1 VVTGDDLAFVRLA
14 MRRRLVSTQKV
25 REAVEIHKRDTRGRT
40 LAEILI
46 EMRALDQATIKKLAA
61 EIEKVDRR
69 TATTGRERATVETGR
84 SDPNLEQS
92 EPSAIAPPLAAEK
105 PEPEIPRALR
115 RIGRYEVVRLIGAGA
130 MGAVYEAKDRE
141 LDRTIALK
149 LLQGEG
155 APSARAIARFRRE
168 AKLAARLDH
177 PNIVRVYGA
186 GFEDGHHFIAMD
198 LVDGRSLAE
207 LVALGEVSPQ
217 RAIHLAHKTALAVQH
232 AHDRGVLHRDL
243 KPANVLVDETDEPR
257 VTDFGLAVLSEPEE
271 SDRLT
276 RTGAAVGT
284 PAYMSPEQARGDLK
298 DIDARSDVYSLG
310 ATLYEMLSGGPP
322 FEAPTFLELAKKI
335 CEKEPSSLTK
345 KNPEVPQ
352 DLETVCFK
360 ALEKEKKD
368 RYQTAAEM
376 AADLARLIEDAPIV
390 AKPPSPAVR
399 AKRWTSRHPAMAALM
414 AALVL
419 MNVAGLARWYAQPG
433 YVTIMTQPVGA
444 RVYIDGAYVG
454 TNVVELPVVAGRH
467 ELRFRAENYDE
478 TPMRLDVDR
487 GHNAPF
493 NAKLVHE
500 KATLV
505 VNTSPRGARIRV
517 TRTRD
522 GSQVEEGLTPFVE
535 LLPEGDYT
543 VLVDA
548 TGYISPEPFPI
559 HLEKGV
565 VLELGPLDLELDSAS
580 VVLEVDPRGA
590 VLKPERGQRQELV
603 AEDGLMTLPGSGSYE
618 VGVSRIGYLPRQ
630 VLLHVP
636 QEKRRAVTLAPL
648 RASSR
653 PVGGRIIAA
662 PVVADVDGDGA
673 PDVLVLEED
682 DRRQAWLELL
692 GGGEAGSRW
701 RVKTD
706 GRSLFPTLGD
716 VDQDGVLD
724 VAVATPRGI
733 ELHEGSRGALVFS
746 LDVSPTAD
754 PRPGTVRTGVF
765 ARSVQGTRSLGL
777 VGLYLGDEEGPNVH
791 VAVPVEQRGLVQVD
805 ATCPELRGET
815 GSPLAVFEL
824 ENTIGQE
831 SARMAALVALD
842 KRIAR
847 VELPSPDQAAE
858 TIHADMIDARE
869 STPRARLVVL
879 PLGVKG
885 QKAIVLCP
893 ESGQLIAIDPSK
905 GEIARWGSAGARY
918 TNPRVVSLDRGLY
931 GVSVRDE
938 ATGTTSLVRW
948 SAIRGELRDDVSFS
962 AQGDAAFL
970 APDQAFSPAARH
982 RDETTVW
989 IGGKAFDT
997 KGVLVPDRTA
1007 EARVWAQGG
1016 LLATGDIDGRGS
1028 EQVLAPS
1035 PDGQALVSLA
1045 PVPVL
1050 RWRRSFGLALPTRGP
1065 PRLPSCVGE
1074 LEGEMAL
1081 VLATP
1086 DSVIA
1091 LGASDGRTLWSQRW
1105 GHGARAVTLVKA
1117 GRGHDV
1123 VVLGDRVV
1131 RRFRGSDG
1139 EKVWEHE
1146 APAALSIE
1154 ALGTCACGKG
1164 CDEDLVT
1171 GDPLALVSGKDGTVS
1186 HASGGPPPAA
1196 SPAMPVLVT
1205 AGAGEQR
1212 LVVARSTADGVSTL
1226 AQVSVGPGAWLEQW
1240 TQALAPGA
1248 GPLAAISPVATDTLP
1263 DVALV
1268 QGKELSFRARASGGA
1283 ADTVTVGSVRAA
1295 VPARPLAPLAPL
1307 VLVEQEKEGALI
1319 RGVRRTSEAID
1330 TWARRLPRG
1339 RHAPSGPVFFAGGE
1353 RGAVLAPSGVIIIF
1367 SSRDGSGLGERRPVD
1382 DDFAL
1387 LLQGYDGR
1395 EGATI
1400 VALTARGDV
1409 VAFDA
1414 AARPPR
1420 APGDARLDLQD
1431 FARRAELGPSWAA
1444 LVAPTLSTPSWEKNA
1459 LARFV
1464 AARAWLAANKPEEAA
1479 KAADDAIRLAGSH
1492 PEALALKVAAL
1503 VETAA
1508 SGKPVDKLLASVRNA
1523 YEEIAPSRP
1532 ELAAAMT
1539 LGAARRMVGAAD
1551 DRLTLARQ
1559 LCELAVHAAPTAAG
1573 PRHVRAGL
1581 RIRGFPADVARFEKR
1596 LTEIESRRP
1605 RDNALVKAA
1614 RDDLLRDVRRELQWL
1629 REDVL
1634 LALEEEPEDE
1644 TLRAIAA
1651 LAETGASGSP
1661 SIGVHVAHVH
1671 EEEFRDLK
1679 AALGRDDSSGPA
1691 AVQAALDAVAAKHP
1705 AWSGLVALDKLALAL
1720 AP

>member
-61 EIEKVDRR
+61 EVEKVDRR
-69 TATTGRERATVETGR
+69 TATTGRERMAALGTER

-105 PEPEIPRALR
+105 QEPEIPRALR

-130 MGAVYEAKDRE
+130 MGAVYEARDRE

-207 LVALGEVSPQ
+207 LVALGEVSPK

-376 AADLARLIEDAPIV
+376 AADLERLLDDAPIV

-399 AKRWTSRHPAMAALM
+399 AKRWTSRHPALAAIM
-414 AALVL
+414 VALVL
-419 MNVAGLARWYAQPG
+419 MNVAGVARWYAQPG
-433 YVTIMTQPVGA
+433 YVTIMTQPPGA

-505 VNTSPRGARIRV
+505 VNTTPKGARVRV

-548 TGYISPEPFPI
+548 TGYVSPDPFPL

-565 VLELGPLDLELDSAS
+565 VVELGPLDLELDSAA

-590 VLKPERGQRQELV
+590 VLKPERGQRPELV
-603 AEDGLMTLPGSGSYE
+603 AEDGLITLPGSGTYE
-618 VGVSRIGYLPRQ
+618 VGVSRIGYLPRL
-630 VLLHVP
+630 VSLHVP

-746 LDVSPTAD
+746 LDVAPTSD
-754 PRPGTVRTGVF
+754 PHGTVLTGVF
-765 ARSVQGTRSLGL
+765 GRSVQGTRSLGL
-777 VGLYLGDEEGPNVH
+777 VALYLGDEEGPNVH
-791 VAVPVEQRGLVQVD
+791 VAVPVEGRGLVQVD

-858 TIHADMIDARE
+858 TVHADMIDVRE

-893 ESGQLIAIDPSK
+893 ESGPLIAIDPAK
-905 GEIARWGSAGARY
+905 GEIGRWGSAGARY

-931 GVSVRDE
+931 GVSVRDD
-938 ATGTTSLVRW
+938 ATGTNALVRW
-948 SAIRGELRDDVSFS
+948 SAIRGELRDDVSFG
-962 AQGDAAFL
+962 AQGEAAFL
-970 APDQAFSPAARH
+970 APDQGWSTAAKR

-989 IGGKAFDT
+989 IGGKAYDT
-997 KGVLVPDRTA
+997 KGGVVPERTA
-1007 EARVWAQGG
+1007 DARVWAQGS
-1016 LLATGDIDGRGS
+1016 LLATGDLDGRGS

-1045 PVPVL
+1045 PVSAL
-1050 RWRRSFGLALPTRGP
+1050 RWRRPLGLALRLRGAQ
-1065 PRLPSCVGE
+1065 RLPSCVGE
-1074 LEGEMAL
+1074 LEGETAL
-1081 VLATP
+1081 VLATA

-1105 GHGARAVTLVKA
+1105 ARGARAVTLVKA

-1123 VVLGDRVV
+1123 VVLGDKVV

-1146 APAALSIE
+1146 APAGLSIE
-1154 ALGTCACGKG
+1154 GLGVCACGKG

-1171 GDPLALVSGKDGTVS
+1171 GDPLALVSGKDGAVS
-1186 HASGGPPPAA
+1186 HATGGPPPAA

-1205 AGAGEQR
+1205 QGAGEQR

-1226 AQVSVGPGAWLEQW
+1226 AQVSVGPGAWIEQW
-1240 TQALAPGA
+1240 TQPLPPGA
-1248 GPLAAISPVATDTLP
+1248 GPLAAISPVATDTVP
-1263 DVALV
+1263 EVALV
-1268 QGKELSFRARASGGA
+1268 QGKELSFRARSSGGA

-1295 VPARPLAPLAPL
+1295 VPARPLVALAPL
-1307 VLVEQEKEGALI
+1307 VLLEQERDGALL

-1339 RHAPSGPVFFAGGE
+1339 RLAPSGPVFFAAGE

-1367 SSRDGSGLGERRPVD
+1367 SSRDGAWLGERRPVD
-1382 DDFAL
+1382 DDLAL

-1414 AARPPR
+1414 ASRPPR
-1420 APGDARLDLQD
+1420 QPGDVRLDLTD
-1431 FARRAELGPSWAA
+1431 FARRAELGASWAA

-1464 AARAWLAANKPEEAA
+1464 AARAWLAANKPEEAVR
-1479 KAADDAIRLAGSH
+1479 AADDAIRLAGHH

-1508 SGKPVDKLLASVRNA
+1508 DGKPVDKLLASVRSA
-1523 YEEIAPSRP
+1523 FEEIAPTRP

-1539 LGAARRMVGAAD
+1539 LGAARRMAGAPD
-1551 DRLTLARQ
+1551 DRLRLARQ
-1559 LCELAVHAAPTAAG
+1559 LCELAVHAAPTAPG
-1573 PRHVRAGL
+1573 PRRVRAGL
-1581 RIRGFPADVARFEKR
+1581 RVRGFPADVAKFEKR
-1596 LTEIESRRP
+1596 LGDLEARRP
-1605 RDNALVKAA
+1605 RDPATFKAA
-1614 RDDLLRDVRRELQWL
+1614 REDLLRDVQRELQWL

-1634 LALEEEPEDE
+1634 LALEEDPGDE
-1644 TLRAIAA
+1644 TLHAFAA

-1661 SIGVHVAHVH
+1661 SIGVHVAHLR
-1671 EEEFRDLK
+1671 EDEFRALK
-1679 AALGRDDSSGPA
+1679 TALQGDDAAPSRD
-1691 AVQAALDAVAAKHP
+1691 ALDAIAAKHP
-1705 AWSGLVALDKLALAL
+1705 AWGGLVAMDKLALTL
-1720 AP
+1720 SQ